1 MVPCHPFLC
10 QVPLLTVDSAAVRL
24 VENQEPPFSTFLV
37 NLFIRPSQVF
47 PPAFLRPAHRWDL
60 GPDL

>member
-1 MVPCHPFLC
+1 MVPHHPFVKFPC
-10 QVPLLTVDSAAVRL
+10 FIVDSAPVRL

-47 PPAFLRPAHRWDL
+47 TPAFLRPAHPWDL